1 MNFQRDITL
10 VSPGGTKRSATV
22 SCHARHWNEGSF
34 SRRECTIQLR
44 ARKGSTFTAR
54 PMTSL
59 KRSAGSET
67 SFPSMISAHCVMALA
82 VVCIPRECCAIWV
95 QDWRHINCKWASQ
108 SVRKTS
114 FISSKLTR
122 RGSGNSCGAKGFLV
136 SVVKAKDSTV
146 VVPRHFLTIWPL
158 ATRECPPTC
167 ATL

>member
-44 ARKGSTFTAR
+44 AEGFDIHSAAYDFFEAFCGIRDQLSVHDFYPLCYGASRCVYPSGS
-54 PMTSL
+54 
-59 KRSAGSET
+59 
-67 SFPSMISAHCVMALA
+67 
-82 VVCIPRECCAIWV
+82 CAIWV

-114 FISSKLTR
+114 FISSKLDQTWKWQQLR
-122 RGSGNSCGAKGFLV
+122 RKRLSGLSG
-136 SVVKAKDSTV
+136 
-146 VVPRHFLTIWPL
+146 
-158 ATRECPPTC
+158 
-167 ATL
+167 